1 MHVLSQGIAPWISRT
16 GLFYLEWG
24 PSRFFFNLFRE
35 CQGLLVLLAKCWFT
49 PLPYTFFNKSDILMR
64 LPWVRD
70 CPPFLGGI
78 LAEMPWAGLKREV
91 FYFLKSQDHS
101 SGFYHFYVSGENHSG
116 PRPKNLT
123 LCSISHIIISISPGC
138 HIGCPCNEGSAT
150 RRGDICFAKM

>member
-1 MHVLSQGIAPWISRT
+1 MFHYRFIAARHVLSQFHNCKLLLVACRGNLPAAHPWHIWQGRLNYLYCNRPVHVLSQGIAPWISRT

-78 LAEMPWAGLKREV
+78 LAEMPWAGLKRGV
-91 FYFLKSQDHS
+91 FYFLKSQGHS
-101 SGFYHFYVSGENHSG
+101 SGIAHS
-116 PRPKNLT
+116 
-123 LCSISHIIISISPGC
+123 
-138 HIGCPCNEGSAT
+138 
-150 RRGDICFAKM
+150 